1 MAEALSGLS
10 QAVRRRLAFWGPL
23 LAKFFWL
30 QAVAQL
36 LAIASG
42 LLIVRWLAVESFAVY
57 TVAIAV
63 QTTAAILADS
73 GITQS
78 LMARGGAAAGD
89 RRRFTEVINT
99 ALALRRRLEA
109 VTLAIALPLLFYL
122 LHANGTSL
130 ATAVAAAAAV
140 ALAVH
145 ASVDQ
150 TVFSTVLMLQL
161 RPIEAQRGALTS
173 GVLRLVLLCAL
184 FLVGAQWL
192 AVLWIGALALA
203 VHGRVVR
210 RSAIQ
215 ELVEHRDISLEDR
228 QAMLVAF
235 RNQFL
240 NGVYFALQP
249 QITVWTMTAFGTVQK
264 IAEVGAL
271 GRLAIAFSLVSATFS
286 SIALPRFARIAEAA
300 TVRRYYA
307 GLTAAMV
314 AIGAV
319 AVAIAAAAPRLIL
332 SILGSQYV
340 HLESELVWMTAASAV
355 TLLASAVYLLN
366 TARGWVRGIWL
377 GVPATIATQ
386 LAVAVLVD
394 LSTVKGAILLQ
405 ASAFA
410 APFLINLA
418 IGWRG
423 LRGLSGEP
431 AALPER
437 EIRSTRGR

>member
-1 MAEALSGLS
+1 MAEGLSGLS

-30 QAVAQL
+30 QAIAQL

-42 LLIVRWLAVESFAVY
+42 LLIVRWLAVEAFAVY

-78 LMARGGAAAGD
+78 LLARGGSAAGD

-109 VTLAIALPLLFYL
+109 ATLCIAVPLLFYL
-122 LHANGTSL
+122 LHANRVSW
-130 ATAVAAAAAV
+130 VAAVPAAGAV
-140 ALAVH
+140 VLAVH

-161 RPIEAQRGALTS
+161 RPIEAQRGALVS
-173 GVLRLVLLCAL
+173 GVLRLLLLLGLLLA
-184 FLVGAQWL
+184 GAQWVL
-192 AVLWIGALALA
+192 VLWIGAIALA
-203 VHGRVVR
+203 VQGSLVK
-210 RSAIQ
+210 RSAVQ
-215 ELVEHRDISLEDR
+215 ELVDHRDISVEDR

-249 QITVWTMTAFGTVQK
+249 QVTVWVMTVFGTVQK

-286 SIALPRFARIAEAA
+286 SIALPRFARISDPAM
-300 TVRRYYA
+300 VRRYYA
-307 GLTAAMV
+307 ALIAAV
-314 AIGAV
+314 IAIGAV

-332 SILGSQYV
+332 AILGSGYM
-340 HLESELVWMTAASAV
+340 HLQSELVWMTAASAV

-377 GVPATIATQ
+377 GVPATIVTQ
-386 LAVAVLVD
+386 LAVAMFVD

-410 APFLINLA
+410 APFLINVA

-423 LRGLSGEP
+423 MRGLNAQP
-431 AALPER
+431 AAIQDPR
-437 EIRSTRGR
+437 VPNTIGR